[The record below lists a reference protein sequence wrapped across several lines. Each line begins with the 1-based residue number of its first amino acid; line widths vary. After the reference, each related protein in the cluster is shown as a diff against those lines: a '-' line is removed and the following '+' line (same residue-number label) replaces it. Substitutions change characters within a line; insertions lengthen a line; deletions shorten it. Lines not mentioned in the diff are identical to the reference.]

1 MNKYE
6 EIPWG
11 QGSNNNK
18 DTEGSKTMKNTKE
31 TQEEITDITL
41 VY

>member
-6 EIPWG
+6 EIPQG
-11 QGSNNNK
+11 QGSNNKK

-31 TQEEITDITL
+31 KQGEIMDIT
-41 VY
+41 